1 MFNIFNKRKKLEEEN
16 KLLKDTIYNQEE
28 EIKSLNDK
36 ISYCEYKY
44 KDIKDSQQETINTL
58 LEQNK
63 NMTEWIYKILKEL
76 GTVNTDNKHINIPIC
91 TNSSIYKMNDL
102 DFVEKEYIEIPS
114 ITLIKQRIIQ

>member
-28 EIKSLNDK
+28 EIKFLNDK
-36 ISYCEYKY
+36 LSYCTYEA
-44 KDIKDSQQETINTL
+44 IKDCQQETINTL

-63 NMTEWIYKILKEL
+63 NMSEWIYKILKEL
-76 GTVNTDNKHINIPIC
+76 GTVNTDNKHINIPIY
-91 TNSSIYKMNDL
+91 TNSSISYYKMSDL

-114 ITLIKQRIIQ
+114 ITLIKQKRI

>member
-28 EIKSLNDK
+28 EIKSLKDQLA
-36 ISYCEYKY
+36 YTKY
-44 KDIKDSQQETINTL
+44 EAIKDSQQETINTL

-63 NMTEWIYKILKEL
+63 NMTEWIYKILKEF
-76 GTVNTDNKHINIPIC
+76 GTVNTNNEHINIPIH
-91 TNSSIYKMNDL
+91 TNSSIYKMDNL
-102 DFVEKEYIEIPS
+102 DFIEKEYIEIPS